1 MIRVVMKNNMSF
13 FLYQISDILFT
24 SSTRAFGML
33 FSWWMIEVLNL
44 DFQLGW
50 FIFSSWLL
58 QVLFLVFMS
67 DLGDKFNKKN
77 IILCCIIPTAL
88 LFILSNFIDK
98 NLYLPLGIIYIFASI
113 SAILIQPIGT
123 SILPEISDKN
133 KLESA
138 FKYRGIVNSVNIIL
152 GPAISG
158 IVIHYLKIDGALI
171 FISSMAI
178 LSIIG
183 FYFIKSKQTEK
194 PLKNHKSN
202 IGSIR
207 IITKNP
213 TETSLVIVSSFFNFT
228 IVPLVT
234 YITPL
239 IIINEFK
246 LSALQV
252 GIAEATFGLG
262 MMIGSVIIIKHM
274 NKLFCKAHSAFIA
287 AFTISVCIAGISTA
301 TSLTGLCGYMLIS
314 GMGVVI
320 YNINTTSI
328 RCLATPETHRNT
340 MESKFLAICIV
351 SIPLGMISATYIV
364 ESYDIRVLLLVFS
377 ALMGLVSFLVLFSP
391 KYIEISKMSESE
403 LDSYYGKIYPKAYH
417 SDNG

>member
-1 MIRVVMKNNMSF
+1 MKNNISF

-33 FSWWMIEVLNL
+33 FSWWMIEILNL

-58 QVLFLVFMS
+58 QVLCLVFMS
-67 DLGDKFNKKN
+67 NLGDRFNKKN
-77 IILCCIIPTAL
+77 IILFCIAPTSL
-88 LFILSNFIDK
+88 LFIISNFIDS

-123 SILPEISDKN
+123 SILPEISNTN

-158 IVIHYLKIDGALI
+158 IVIHYLNMNGALV
-171 FISSMAI
+171 FISLMS
-178 LSIIG
+178 LSSIIG
-183 FYFIKSKQTEK
+183 FYFIKNQQKEK
-194 PLKNHKSN
+194 PSQSHKSN
-202 IGSIR
+202 VGSLK

-213 TETSLVIVSSFFNFT
+213 TEASLVIVSSFFNFT
-228 IVPLVT
+228 IVPLVA
-234 YITPL
+234 YIIPI

-252 GIAEATFGLG
+252 GIAEATFGMG
-262 MMIGSVIIIKHM
+262 MMIGSTIVIKYI
-274 NKLFCKAHSAFIA
+274 NKIFCKAHTAFISA
-287 AFTISVCIAGISTA
+287 LTLALCIAGISTA
-301 TSLTGLCGYMLIS
+301 TSLFQLCCYMLIS
-314 GMGVVI
+314 GVGLVI

-328 RCLATPETHRNT
+328 RCLATPESYRNT

-364 ESYDIRVLLLVFS
+364 ESYDIRILLLGFS
-377 ALMGLVSFLVLFSP
+377 ALMGLMSFFVLFSP
-391 KYIEISKMSESE
+391 KYVEISKMSESQLE
-403 LDSYYGKIYPKAYH
+403 GYYGKIYPEAYY
-417 SDNG
+417 SEGMKKS

>member
-1 MIRVVMKNNMSF
+1 MKNNISF

-50 FIFSSWLL
+50 FIFSSWFL

-67 DLGDKFNKKN
+67 NLGDRFNKKS
-77 IILCCIIPTAL
+77 IVLCCIIPTSL
-88 LFILSNFIDK
+88 LFIFASIIDK
-98 NLYLPLGIIYIFASI
+98 NLYIPLGIIYIFASI

-123 SILPEISDKN
+123 SILPEISNKN

-158 IVIHYLKIDGALI
+158 IVIHYLNIDGALI
-171 FISSMAI
+171 FISLMAI
-178 LSIIG
+178 SSIIG
-183 FYFIKSKQTEK
+183 FYFIKNQQKEK
-194 PLKNHKSN
+194 PSHQHKSN
-202 IGSIR
+202 IGSIK

-213 TETSLVIVSSFFNFT
+213 TEASLVIVASFFNFT
-228 IVPLVT
+228 VVPLVT

-252 GIAEATFGLG
+252 GIAEATFGVG
-262 MMIGSVIIIKHM
+262 MMIGSTIIIKYM
-274 NKLFCKAHSAFIA
+274 NKFFCKARGAFISA
-287 AFTISVCIAGISTA
+287 LTIAVCIAGISTA
-301 TSLTGLCGYMLIS
+301 TSLIGLCSYMLIS
-314 GMGVVI
+314 GIGLII

-328 RCLATPETHRNT
+328 RCLATPESHRNA

-351 SIPLGMISATYIV
+351 SIPLGMISATYMI
-364 ESYDIRVLLLVFS
+364 ENYDIRALLLIFS
-377 ALMGLVSFLVLFSP
+377 ALMGLMSFLVLFSP
-391 KYIEISKMSESE
+391 KYVEISKMTESQLE
-403 LDSYYGKIYPKAYH
+403 GYYGKIYPEAYH
-417 SDNG
+417 PKNR

>member
-1 MIRVVMKNNMSF
+1 MKNNISF

-50 FIFSSWLL
+50 FIFSSWFL
-58 QVLFLVFMS
+58 QVFFLVFMS
-67 DLGDKFNKKN
+67 NLGDRFNKKN
-77 IILCCIIPTAL
+77 IVLFCIIPTSL
-88 LFILSNFIDK
+88 LFILANIIDK
-98 NLYLPLGIIYIFASI
+98 NLYIPLGIIYIFASI

-133 KLESA
+133 RLESS

-171 FISSMAI
+171 FISLMSI

-183 FYFIKSKQTEK
+183 FYFIKNQQKEK
-194 PLKNHKSN
+194 PSQQNKNN
-202 IGSIR
+202 IGSIK
-207 IITKNP
+207 IITRNP
-213 TETSLVIVSSFFNFT
+213 TEASLVIVSSFFNFT

-252 GIAEATFGLG
+252 GIAEATFGVG
-262 MMIGSVIIIKHM
+262 MMIGSIIIIKYM
-274 NKLFCKAHSAFIA
+274 NKFFCKAHGAFIS
-287 AFTISVCIAGISTA
+287 AFTIAACIAGISTA
-301 TSLTGLCGYMLIS
+301 TSLIGLCSYMLIS
-314 GMGVVI
+314 GIGLVI

-328 RCLATPETHRNT
+328 RCLATPESHRNT
-340 MESKFLAICIV
+340 MESKFLAICII
-351 SIPLGMISATYIV
+351 SIPLGMVSATYMV
-364 ESYDIRVLLLVFS
+364 ESYDIRSLLLIFS
-377 ALMGLVSFLVLFSP
+377 VLMGLMSFFVLFSP
-391 KYIEISKMSESE
+391 KYIEISKMSESQ
-403 LDSYYGKIYPKAYH
+403 LDGYYGKIYPEAYH
-417 SDNG
+417 SKNG

>member
-1 MIRVVMKNNMSF
+1 MKNNISF
-13 FLYQISDILFT
+13 YLYQISDILFT
-24 SSTRAFGML
+24 SSTRAFAML

-50 FIFSSWLL
+50 FIFSSWAL

-67 DLGDKFNKKN
+67 NIGDKFNKKK
-77 IILCCIIPTAL
+77 IVLLCIFPSIL
-88 LFILSNFIDK
+88 LFILSNFIDR
-98 NLYLPLGIIYIFASI
+98 NLYIPLGIIYIFASI

-138 FKYRGIVNSVNIIL
+138 FKFRGTVNSVNIIL

-158 IVIHYLKIDGALI
+158 IVIHYLNIDGALV
-171 FISSMAI
+171 FISLMSVS
-178 LSIIG
+178 SIIG
-183 FYFIKSKQTEK
+183 FYFIKNQHKEK
-194 PLKNHKSN
+194 PLQHQKSS

-213 TETSLVIVSSFFNFT
+213 TEASLVIVSSFFNFT

-262 MMIGSVIIIKHM
+262 MMIGSVIIIKYM
-274 NKLFCKAHSAFIA
+274 NRIFCKAHGAFIA
-287 AFTISVCIAGISTA
+287 AFTIALCIAGISTA
-301 TSLTGLCGYMLIS
+301 TSLTGLCIYMLIS
-314 GMGVVI
+314 GMGVII

-328 RCLATPETHRNT
+328 RCLATPENHRNT
-340 MESKFLAICIV
+340 MESKFLAICII
-351 SIPLGMISATYIV
+351 SIPLGMLSATYIV
-364 ESYDIRVLLLVFS
+364 ESYDIRILLLVFS
-377 ALMGLVSFLVLFSP
+377 ALMGLMSFFVLFSP
-391 KYIEISKMSESE
+391 RYIEISKMTESE
-403 LDSYYGKIYPKAYH
+403 LNGHYGKIYPDAYH
-417 SDNG
+417 S

>member
-1 MIRVVMKNNMSF
+1 MKNNISF
-13 FLYQISDILFT
+13 YLYQISDILFT
-24 SSTRAFGML
+24 SSTRAFAML

-50 FIFSSWLL
+50 FIFSSWAL

-67 DLGDKFNKKN
+67 NIGDKFNKKK
-77 IILCCIIPTAL
+77 IVLLCIFPSIL
-88 LFILSNFIDK
+88 LFILSNFIDR
-98 NLYLPLGIIYIFASI
+98 NLYIPLGIIYIFASI

-138 FKYRGIVNSVNIIL
+138 FKFRGIVNSVNIIL

-158 IVIHYLKIDGALI
+158 IVIHYLNIDGALV
-171 FISSMAI
+171 FISLMSVS
-178 LSIIG
+178 SIIG
-183 FYFIKSKQTEK
+183 FYFIKNQHKEK
-194 PLKNHKSN
+194 PLQHQKSS

-213 TETSLVIVSSFFNFT
+213 TEASLVIVSSFFNFT

-262 MMIGSVIIIKHM
+262 MMIGSVIIIRYM
-274 NKLFCKAHSAFIA
+274 NRIFCKAHGAFIA
-287 AFTISVCIAGISTA
+287 AFTIALCIAGISTA
-301 TSLTGLCGYMLIS
+301 TSLTGLCIYMLIS
-314 GMGVVI
+314 GMGVII

-328 RCLATPETHRNT
+328 RCLATPENHRNT
-340 MESKFLAICIV
+340 MESKFLAICII
-351 SIPLGMISATYIV
+351 SIPLGMLSATYIV
-364 ESYDIRVLLLVFS
+364 ESYDIRILLLVFS
-377 ALMGLVSFLVLFSP
+377 ALMGLMSFFVLFSP
-391 KYIEISKMSESE
+391 RYIEISKMTESE
-403 LDSYYGKIYPKAYH
+403 LNGHYGKIYPDAYH
-417 SDNG
+417 S

>member
-1 MIRVVMKNNMSF
+1 MKNNISF
-13 FLYQISDILFT
+13 YLYQVSDILFT

-50 FIFSSWLL
+50 FIFSSWAL

-67 DLGDKFNKKN
+67 NAGDRFNKKN
-77 IILCCIIPTAL
+77 IILLCITPSAL
-88 LFILSNFIDK
+88 LFVISNFIDN
-98 NLYLPLGIIYIFASI
+98 NLYIPLGIIYIFASI
-113 SAILIQPIGT
+113 SSILIQPIGT

-138 FKYRGIVNSVNIIL
+138 FKYRGMVNSINIIL

-158 IVIHYLKIDGALI
+158 IVIHYLNIDGALI
-171 FISSMAI
+171 FISLMSI
-178 LSIIG
+178 SSIIG
-183 FYFIKSKQTEK
+183 FYFIKNQQKEI
-194 PLKNHKSN
+194 PLQQHKSN
-202 IGSIR
+202 IGSIK

-228 IVPLVT
+228 VVPLVT

-252 GIAEATFGLG
+252 GIAEATFGVG
-262 MMIGSVIIIKHM
+262 MMIGSTIIIKHM
-274 NKLFCKAHSAFIA
+274 NKIFCKAHSAFIA
-287 AFTISVCIAGISTA
+287 AFTIAVCITGISTA
-301 TSLTGLCGYMLIS
+301 TSLIGLCSYMLIS
-314 GMGVVI
+314 GIGLVI

-328 RCLATPETHRNT
+328 RCLATPENHRNT
-340 MESKFLAICIV
+340 MESKFLAICII
-351 SIPLGMISATYIV
+351 SIPLGMLSTTYIV
-364 ESYDIRVLLLVFS
+364 ENYDIRVLLLIFS
-377 ALMGLVSFLVLFSP
+377 ALMGLISFFVLFSP
-391 KYIEISKMSESE
+391 RYVEISKMSESE
-403 LDSYYGKIYPKAYH
+403 LNGYYGKIYPDAYY
-417 SDNG
+417 SK

>member
-1 MIRVVMKNNMSF
+1 MKNNISF
-13 FLYQISDILFT
+13 FLYQMSDILFT
-24 SSTRAFGML
+24 SSTRAFAML

-67 DLGDKFNKKN
+67 NLGDRFNKKT
-77 IILCCIIPTAL
+77 ILFFCIIPTSL
-88 LFILSNFIDK
+88 LLILANFIDTR
-98 NLYLPLGIIYIFASI
+98 LYLPLGIISIFASI

-123 SILPEISDKN
+123 SILPEISDEN

-138 FKYRGIVNSVNIIL
+138 FKYRGVVNSVNIIL

-158 IVIHYLKIDGALI
+158 IVIHYLKIDGALL
-171 FISSMAI
+171 FISLMS
-178 LSIIG
+178 LSSIIG
-183 FYFIKSKQTEK
+183 FYFIKNQKKEK
-194 PLKNHKSN
+194 PLQQHTGN
-202 IGSIR
+202 IGSIK

-213 TETSLVIVSSFFNFT
+213 TETRLVIVSSFFNFT
-228 IVPLVT
+228 TVPLVT

-252 GIAEATFGLG
+252 GIAEATFGVG
-262 MMIGSVIIIKHM
+262 MMIGSVIIINYL
-274 NKLFCKAHSAFIA
+274 NKLLCKAHSAFIA

-301 TSLTGLCGYMLIS
+301 TSLIGLCSYMLIS
-314 GMGVVI
+314 GIGLVI

-328 RCLATPETHRNT
+328 RCLATPESYRNT

-364 ESYDIRVLLLVFS
+364 ESYDIRILLLAFS
-377 ALMGLVSFLVLFSP
+377 ASMGLMSFLVLFSP
-391 KYIEISKMSESE
+391 KYVEISKMSEAQ
-403 LDSYYGKIYPKAYH
+403 LNGYYGKLYPDAYP
-417 SDNG
+417 SKNR

>member
-1 MIRVVMKNNMSF
+1 MKNNISF

-50 FIFSSWLL
+50 FIFSSWFF

-67 DLGDKFNKKN
+67 DLGDRFNKKN
-77 IILCCIIPTAL
+77 VVLLCIIPTTL
-88 LFILSNFIDK
+88 LFILANFIDK
-98 NLYLPLGIIYIFASI
+98 NLYIPLGIIFIFASI

-158 IVIHYLKIDGALI
+158 IVIHYLNINGALM
-171 FISSMAI
+171 FIALMSLS
-178 LSIIG
+178 SIIG
-183 FYFIKSKQTEK
+183 FYFIKSQQQEK
-194 PLKNHKSN
+194 PLQQHKSH
-202 IGSIR
+202 IGSIK

-213 TETSLVIVSSFFNFT
+213 TEASLVIVAAFFNFT
-228 IVPLVT
+228 VVPLVS

-262 MMIGSVIIIKHM
+262 MMIGSTLIIRYM
-274 NKLFCKAHSAFIA
+274 NKVFCKAHSAFISA
-287 AFTISVCIAGISTA
+287 LTIAVCITGISTA
-301 TSLTGLCGYMLIS
+301 TSLIGLCSYMLIC
-314 GMGVVI
+314 GIGLVI

-328 RCLATPETHRNT
+328 RCLATPESHRNT
-340 MESKFLAICIV
+340 MESKFLAICII
-351 SIPLGMISATYIV
+351 SIPLGMISATYMV
-364 ESYDIRVLLLVFS
+364 ESYDIRILLIIFS
-377 ALMGLVSFLVLFSP
+377 ALMGLISFLVLFSP
-391 KYIEISKMSESE
+391 KYVEISKMPESQ
-403 LDSYYGKIYPKAYH
+403 LNGYYGKIYPEAYQVK
-417 SDNG
+417 NG

>member
-1 MIRVVMKNNMSF
+1 MKNNISF

-50 FIFSSWLL
+50 FIFTSWFL
-58 QVLFLVFMS
+58 QVVFLVFMS
-67 DLGDKFNKKN
+67 NLGDTFNKKN
-77 IILCCIIPTAL
+77 IILFCITPTSL
-88 LFILSNFIDK
+88 LFIFSNFIDN

-123 SILPEISDKN
+123 SILPEISNKN

-158 IVIHYLKIDGALI
+158 IIIHYLKIDGALI
-171 FISSMAI
+171 FISLMS
-178 LSIIG
+178 LSSIIG
-183 FYFIKSKQTEK
+183 FYFIKNQQKEK
-194 PLKNHKSN
+194 PLQHHKSN
-202 IGSIR
+202 IKSIK

-239 IIINEFK
+239 IILNEFK
-246 LSALQV
+246 LSALHV

-262 MMIGSVIIIKHM
+262 MMIGSVIVIKII
-274 NKLFCKAHSAFIA
+274 NKIFCKAHSAFIA
-287 AFTISVCIAGISTA
+287 AFTISVCITGISTA
-301 TSLTGLCGYMLIS
+301 TSLIGLCSYMLIS
-314 GMGVVI
+314 GIGVVI

-340 MESKFLAICIV
+340 MESKFLAICIM
-351 SIPLGMISATYIV
+351 SIPLGMVSATYII
-364 ESYDIRVLLLVFS
+364 ESYDIRILLLIFS
-377 ALMGLVSFLVLFSP
+377 ALMGLMSFLVLFSP
-391 KYIEISKMSESE
+391 RYVEISKMSESQ
-403 LDSYYGKIYPKAYH
+403 LDGHYGKIYPDAYH
-417 SDNG
+417 S